1 MSFNQLIIQQSPSI
15 RRKLTALDFDLNS
28 WRKDTGSVALAG
40 GRGASQK
47 VAIDGEWYV
56 LREYLRGGMVA
67 RFLKDQYVWTGLT
80 SSRPYQEDRVVRLA
94 IAKAL
99 PVPEVAGYRIQKN
112 GLFYR
117 AAILS
122 RYIDNQGTLADFISA
137 RTLAEENWF
146 ALGQLIRRLHQA
158 AICHADLNANNIL
171 LTPDLSFYLIDF
183 DKARVMPQTGR
194 WATDNLQRL
203 LRSLHKIQQSRL
215 EQNQPFQ
222 FDSRCWQGLLDGYR

>member
-15 RRKLTALDFDLNS
+15 RRKLSAQDFDLS
-28 WRKDTGSVALAG
+28 RWRKRNESIALAG

-47 VAIDGEWYV
+47 IKLEGDWYV
-56 LREYLRGGMVA
+56 LREYRRGGLVA
-67 RFLKDQYVWTGLT
+67 RFLKDQYVWSGVTR
-80 SSRPYQEDRVVRLA
+80 SRPYQEDQVVQLA

-99 PVPEVAGYRIQKN
+99 PVPEVAGYRIQTN

-122 RYIDNQGTLADFISA
+122 RYIDNQGTLAEFISA

-158 AICHADLNANNIL
+158 GICHADLNANNIL

-183 DKARVMPQTGR
+183 DKARVIQQMGN
-194 WATDNLQRL
+194 WAIHNLQRL
-203 LRSLHKIQQSRL
+203 LRSLHKIEKNRRS
-215 EQNQPFQ
+215 NDQPFN
-222 FDSRCWQGLLDGYR
+222 FSSGCWQSLLDGYK